1 MNFNSKI
8 VNKYNNHKVYF
19 VNNNN
24 SHQNNDI
31 NEIKFSTN
39 INQDKVNN

>member
-1 MNFNSKI
+1 MNSNSKI

-19 VNNNN
+19 VNNN

-31 NEIKFSTN
+31 NEIKFRTN
-39 INQDKVNN
+39 INQNKVNN